1 MASRCHHALKK
12 PVFDTLHTVHIHD
25 IHTHDTYTHTIRTH
39 TRARVRALYFV
50 MRVSDFAIL
59 FSWCVRETQ
68 IFHLSLSFSLCSSS
82 HLVIVTHAVNISFS
96 SFLVFLRFYPS
107 ICFSLLLYNS
117 FSQVVF
123 PDEPREQIWSTSE
136 NLKKKHSKKHSSL
149 ARHRK

>member
-25 IHTHDTYTHTIRTH
+25 VHTQDTYTHA
-39 TRARVRALYFV
+39 RACACIIFCYASLRLCDSIFV
-50 MRVSDFAIL
+50 MCSRNADFP
-59 FSWCVRETQ
+59 S
-68 IFHLSLSFSLCSSS
+68 LSLSFSLCSSS

-96 SFLVFLRFYPS
+96 SFLRFYPS

>member
-25 IHTHDTYTHTIRTH
+25 VHTQDTYTHA
-39 TRARVRALYFV
+39 RACACIIFYYASLRLCDSIFV
-50 MRVSDFAIL
+50 MCSRNADFP
-59 FSWCVRETQ
+59 S
-68 IFHLSLSFSLCSSS
+68 LSLSFSLCSSS

-96 SFLVFLRFYPS
+96 SFLRFYPS

-123 PDEPREQIWSTSE
+123 PDEPREQIWSTSK

>member
-25 IHTHDTYTHTIRTH
+25 VHTHDTYTHA
-39 TRARVRALYFV
+39 RAYACIIFCYASLRLCDSIFV
-50 MRVSDFAIL
+50 MCSRNADFP
-59 FSWCVRETQ
+59 S
-68 IFHLSLSFSLCSSS
+68 LSLSFSLCSSS

-96 SFLVFLRFYPS
+96 SFLRFYPS

-117 FSQVVF
+117 FSQVMF

>member
-25 IHTHDTYTHTIRTH
+25 VHIHDVHTHDTYTHA
-39 TRARVRALYFV
+39 RACACIIFCYASLRLRFYFRDV
-50 MRVSDFAIL
+50 FAKRR
-59 FSWCVRETQ
+59 FS
-68 IFHLSLSFSLCSSS
+68 ISLSLFFSLCSSS

-96 SFLVFLRFYPS
+96 SFLRFYPS

-123 PDEPREQIWSTSE
+123 PDEPRKQIWSTSE
-136 NLKKKHSKKHSSL
+136 NLKKKHSKKHSS
-149 ARHRK
+149 RHRK

>member
-25 IHTHDTYTHTIRTH
+25 IHT
-39 TRARVRALYFV
+39 RARVCVHYILLCESQTLRFYFRDV
-50 MRVSDFAIL
+50 FAKRR
-59 FSWCVRETQ
+59 FS
-68 IFHLSLSFSLCSSS
+68 ISLSLFLSLFILSSRNRYPRS
-82 HLVIVTHAVNISFS
+82 QHLFLIVSP
-96 SFLVFLRFYPS
+96 FLVFLPFYPS
-107 ICFSLLLYNS
+107 ICFSLLLYDS
-117 FSQVVF
+117 FSQVMF